1 MIRIITDKDIFEYD
15 IRGLVGAFFRG
26 EELTYE
32 AEGSAASGDDAKRL
46 LINWHD
52 KEVTV
57 TFEGESCVRSFDP
70 EIRVSAKSAVKQ
82 AIYWKDWICQTS

>member
-32 AEGSAASGDDAKRL
+32 TEEIEADAANAGGAGRL
-46 LINWHD
+46 LIKW
-52 KEVTV
+52 
-57 TFEGESCVRSFDP
+57 C
-70 EIRVSAKSAVKQ
+70 
-82 AIYWKDWICQTS
+82 